1 MNTNTSQLLSI
12 MKIIFWIV
20 FIGLLIQAGALLTT
34 YTMSLF
40 NPEVSKDL
48 YLGLDLSALQ
58 EWSTYQYTNHISFLV
73 GFLLIKAYI
82 AFLVIKIFSKMDLRN
97 PFTEAVSVQLSKIS
111 YVAVTAGLLAYIAQ
125 GHTKWL
131 VKSGMDLSENWGS
144 GAFLFLAGI
153 IFIIAQIFKRGIELQ
168 TENELTI

>member
-1 MNTNTSQLLSI
+1 MNTTTSQLLSI

-58 EWSTYQYTNHISFLV
+58 EWSTFQYTNHLSFLV
-73 GFLLIKAYI
+73 AFLLIKAYI

-97 PFTEAVSVQLSKIS
+97 PFTETVSEQLSKIS
-111 YVAVTAGLLAYIAQ
+111 YVAVAAGLLAYIAQ

-131 VKSGMDLSENWGS
+131 AKSGMDLSENWGS
-144 GAFLFLAGI
+144 GEFLFLAGI

>member
-1 MNTNTSQLLSI
+1 MSTNTTQLLSL
-12 MKIIFWIV
+12 MKVIFWIV

-48 YLGLDLSALQ
+48 YLGLNLSVLQ
-58 EWSTYQYTNHISFLV
+58 ESSTYQYTNHVSFLV
-73 GFLLIKAYI
+73 AFLLIKAYI
-82 AFLVIKIFSKMDLRN
+82 AFLVIKIFLIMDLKS
-97 PFTEAVSVQLSKIS
+97 PFSEPVSTLITKIS
-111 YVAVTAGLLAYIAQ
+111 YVALTAGLLAVIAQ

-131 VKSGMDLSENWGS
+131 AKTGMDLSQNWGS
-144 GAFLFLAGI
+144 SEFLFLAGI
-153 IFIIAQIFKRGIELQ
+153 IFIIAQIFKKGIELK